1 MKLTTLNHRVVLA
14 IMTIFAVFAT
24 QFAAAP
30 AKALANDTLTITVHY
45 NRIAGDYDNWNLW
58 IWKNMDT
65 GADGPGAEVKF
76 DGEDSFGKKVTFKLE
91 GMKPYDNVGIIA
103 RLGNWQK
110 KDVGST
116 WPNGGD
122 RFIKSF
128 DASGKAEVWL
138 IEGDKEIYTKE
149 PSIGAIKPQI
159 NSAIL
164 NDFKAVTLTLNN
176 QYTLKGTPTE
186 DFTLTDAKGA
196 NVTISSVSLPAG
208 KTASNFVTLNLAADV
223 DIASAY
229 TVNHPVYGKG
239 SVAVGSIMDSKAFAD
254 AFTYTGND
262 LGNTYSPSKT
272 DFRVWAPTATA
283 VKLITYPTLTARNG
297 TEINM
302 TKAEKGTWTA
312 SVAGDQHLLAYVYR
326 AEVGGVFREAV
337 DPYVRATVIE
347 GDRGVVVDLS
357 RTNPARW
364 TPGAANKP
372 AFSGKP
378 TDAVIYETHVRD
390 LSIDSNS
397 GIPVAHRGKFLAF
410 TDYNTTTTQVVVNKK
425 TKKKTVVK
433 TKNPS
438 GISAIKEL
446 GISHIQFLPIYD
458 YASVV
463 EAKPTFNWG
472 YDPKNFNVPEGSYAT
487 KPADPVNRIM
497 ELKTMIQ
504 SLHDNGIRVIMDVV
518 YNHVWDAGSFSQEQ
532 LVPGYFFRRTSSGEY
547 ANGTGVGNET
557 ASERPMVRKFI
568 VDSVKYWA
576 SEYNLDGYRFDLMG
590 IHDITTMQQVRAEL
604 NKIDPTII
612 VLGEGWN
619 MGEMIPDNQKAAQIN
634 ALSLPGIAMFN
645 DEIRDAIKGSVF
657 DSGDRGWAT
666 GKYASISGVK
676 AGIVGNILFDRF
688 VNGRWTTIDP
698 GQSVNYVEAHDNLSL
713 YDKLKASKRGSSE
726 AQLASYHRLSTSVI
740 MLAQGMPFIQAGQ
753 EFLRTKL
760 GDENSYKSSD
770 AVNSLKWN
778 SRATNIISVNYY
790 KGLIAIRKAHPA
802 FRMDTAAAVKA
813 NLKFLNV
820 DEPMIAYSLDGK
832 AVGDTWNTIVVAH
845 NPSTSARTITL
856 PSSGDWNVVV
866 TGSRASEATIT
877 TLKGVTTV
885 SVPALST
892 WVAHKQ

>member
-14 IMTIFAVFAT
+14 ILTVFAVFAT

-65 GADGPGAEVKF
+65 GADGAGAEVKF

-91 GMKPYDNVGIIA
+91 GMKPFDNVGIIA

-229 TVNHPVYGKG
+229 TVNHPIYGKG

-410 TDYNTTTTQVVVNKK
+410 TDYNTTTTQVVLNKK

-438 GISAIKEL
+438 GISAIKEM

-504 SLHDNGIRVIMDVV
+504 SLHDNDIRVIMDVV

-666 GKYASISGVK
+666 GKFTSISGVK
-676 AGIVGNILFDRF
+676 AGIVGNIAFDRF

-713 YDKLKASKRGSSE
+713 YDKLKASKRGSTE
-726 AQLASYHRLSTSVI
+726 AQLASFHRLSTSVI

-778 SRATNIISVNYY
+778 SRATNIVSVNYY
-790 KGLIAIRKAHPA
+790 KALLAIRKAHPA

-820 DEPMIAYSLDGK
+820 DEPVIAYSLDGK
-832 AVGDTWNTIVVAH
+832 AVGDSWNTIVVAH
-845 NPSTSARTITL
+845 NPSTSAKTITL

>member
-634 ALSLPGIAMFN
+634 ALSLPGISMFN

-778 SRATNIISVNYY
+778 SRATNIVSVNYY

>member
-1 MKLTTLNHRVVLA
+1 MLSTLQKRSSLALLA
-14 IMTIFAVFAT
+14 IIALLASMFSL
-24 QFAAAP
+24 AP
-30 AKALANDTLTITVHY
+30 ASALSSDTLTITVNY
-45 NRIAGDYDNWNLW
+45 KRIAGDYDNWNLW

-65 GADGPGAEVKF
+65 GADGQGLEVKF
-76 DGEDSFGKKVTFKLE
+76 DQDTAFGKKVTFKLE
-91 GMKPYDNVGIIA
+91 GMKPFDSVGIIA
-103 RLGNWQK
+103 RLGNWTK

-122 RFIKSF
+122 RFIKDF
-128 DASGKAEVWL
+128 DSSGKAEVWL
-138 IEGDKEIYTKE
+138 VEGDREIYTKE
-149 PSIGAIKPQI
+149 PVIGAVKPQI
-159 NSAIL
+159 NSAVL

-176 QYTLKGTPTE
+176 QYTLKGTATE

-196 NVTISSVSLPAG
+196 NVAISSVTLPAG
-208 KTASNFVTLNLAADV
+208 KTASNFVTLNLASDI
-223 DIASAY
+223 DIATSY
-229 TVNHPVYGKG
+229 TVNHPTYGKG
-239 SVAVGSIMDSKAFAD
+239 SVVVGAIMGSKAFAD

-262 LGNTYSPSKT
+262 LGNTYSPTKT
-272 DFRVWAPTATA
+272 DFRVWAPTATR
-283 VKLITYPTLTARNG
+283 VKLITYPSLTARTG
-297 TEINM
+297 TEIFM

-312 SVAGDQHLLAYVYR
+312 SIPGDQHLLPYVYQ
-326 AEVGGVFREAV
+326 AEVGGLFREAV
-337 DPYVRATVIE
+337 DPYVRATAIE

-357 RTNPARW
+357 RTNPAKW

-397 GIPVAHRGKFLAF
+397 GISIANRGKFLAF
-410 TDYNTTTTQVVVNKK
+410 TEYNTTTTQVITNKR

-438 GISAIKEL
+438 GMSAIKEL
-446 GISHIQFLPIYD
+446 GITHIQFLPIYD
-458 YASVV
+458 YASVT
-463 EAKPTFNWG
+463 EARPSFNWG

-504 SLHDNGIRVIMDVV
+504 SLHDNDIRVIMDVV
-518 YNHVWDAGSFSQEQ
+518 YNHVWDANSFSQEQ
-532 LVPGYFFRRTSSGEY
+532 LVPGYFFRKTASGEY

-557 ASERPMVRKFI
+557 ASERSMVRKFI

-576 SEYNLDGYRFDLMG
+576 SEYNLDGFRFDLMG
-590 IHDITTMQQVRAEL
+590 IHDITTMQQVRSEL

-619 MGEMIPDNQKAAQIN
+619 MGEMIADNQKAAQIN
-634 ALSLPGIAMFN
+634 ASSLPGISMFN
-645 DEIRDAIKGSVF
+645 DQIRDSIKGSVF
-657 DSGDRGWAT
+657 DSNDRGWAT
-666 GKYASISGVK
+666 GKYASIDGVK

-688 VNGRWTTIDP
+688 VNGNWTTIDP
-698 GQSVNYVEAHDNLSL
+698 GQSVNYVEAHDNLTL

-726 AQLASYHRLSTSVI
+726 ALLAAFHRLSTSVPL
-740 MLAQGMPFIQAGQ
+740 LAQGMPFIQAGQ
-753 EFLRTKL
+753 EFLRSKN

-778 SRATNIISVNYY
+778 SRAANIVSVNYY
-790 KGLIAIRKAHPA
+790 KGLLAIRKAHPA
-802 FRMDTAAAVKA
+802 FRMDTAAAVRA
-813 NLKFLNV
+813 NLTFLSAPDPV
-820 DEPMIAYSLDGK
+820 IAYSLNGK
-832 AVGDTWNTIVVAH
+832 AVGDSWNTIVVAH
-845 NPSTSARTITL
+845 NPSTTARTITL

-866 TGSRASEATIT
+866 SGSRASEATIT
-877 TLKGVTTV
+877 TLRGVSTV

-892 WVAHKQ
+892 WVAHRQ

>member
-1 MKLTTLNHRVVLA
+1 MKLTSLNQRVVLA
-14 IMTIFAVFAT
+14 IMTVFAVLAT
-24 QFAAAP
+24 QFSAAP
-30 AKALANDTLTITVHY
+30 AKALASDTLTITVNY
-45 NRIAGDYDNWNLW
+45 NRIAGDYENWNLW

-65 GADGPGAEVKF
+65 GADGAGIEVKF
-76 DGEDSFGKKVTFKLE
+76 DQETSYGKKVTFKLE
-91 GMKPYDNVGIIA
+91 GMKPFDNVGIIA
-103 RLGNWQK
+103 RLGNWSK

-122 RFIKSF
+122 RFIKNF
-128 DASGKAEVWL
+128 DASGKTEIWL
-138 IEGDKEIYTKE
+138 IEGDREIYTKE
-149 PSIGAIKPQI
+149 PVIGAIKPQI

-176 QYTLKGTPTE
+176 QYTLKGTATE

-196 NVTISSVSLPAG
+196 DVTISSVSLPAG
-208 KTASNFVTLNLAADV
+208 KTSSNFVTLNLSADV
-223 DIASAY
+223 DVASAY

-262 LGNTYSPSKT
+262 LGNTYSATKT
-272 DFRVWAPTATA
+272 DFRVWAPTATR
-283 VKLITYPTLTARNG
+283 VKLITYSSLTARTG
-297 TEINM
+297 TEIFM

-312 SVAGDQHLLAYVYR
+312 SIPGDQHLLPYVYQ
-326 AEVGGVFREAV
+326 AEVGGFFREAV
-337 DPYVRATVIE
+337 DPYVRATAIE
-347 GDRGVVVDLS
+347 GDRGVVVDLN
-357 RTNPARW
+357 RTNPAKW

-410 TDYNTTTTQVVVNKK
+410 THYNTTTTQVVTNKR

-438 GISAIKEL
+438 GMSAIKDL

-487 KPADPVNRIM
+487 KPADPVNRIV

-532 LVPGYFFRRTSSGEY
+532 LVPGYFFRKTSSGEY

-568 VDSVKYWA
+568 VDSIKYWA
-576 SEYNLDGYRFDLMG
+576 TEYNLDGYRFDLMG

-604 NKIDPTII
+604 DKIDPTII

-634 ALSLPGIAMFN
+634 ALSLPGISMFN
-645 DEIRDAIKGSVF
+645 DEIRDGIKGSVF

-666 GKYASISGVK
+666 GKYAAISSVK
-676 AGIVGNILFDRF
+676 AGIAGNIAFDRF
-688 VNGRWTTIDP
+688 VNGKWTTIDP

-713 YDKLKASKRGSSE
+713 YDKLKASKRGSTE
-726 AQLASYHRLSTSVI
+726 AQIASFHRLSTSVPL
-740 MLAQGMPFIQAGQ
+740 LAQGMPFIQAGQ
-753 EFLRTKL
+753 EFLRTKR

-778 SRATNIISVNYY
+778 SRATNIVSVNYY
-790 KGLIAIRKAHPA
+790 KGLLAIRKAHPA

-813 NLKFLNV
+813 NLTFLNV
-820 DEPMIAYSLDGK
+820 VDPVIAYSLNGA
-832 AVGDTWNTIVVAH
+832 AVGDSWNTIVVAH
-845 NPSTSARTITL
+845 NPTTSAKTITL

-866 TGSRASEATIT
+866 SGSRASLTTIT
-877 TLKGVTTV
+877 TLRGVTTV

>member
-438 GISAIKEL
+438 GISAIKEM

-634 ALSLPGIAMFN
+634 ALSLPGISMFN

-713 YDKLKASKRGSSE
+713 YDKLKASKRGSTE
-726 AQLASYHRLSTSVI
+726 AQLASFHRLSTSVI

>member
-1 MKLTTLNHRVVLA
+1 MLSTLNHRLFLA
-14 IMTIFAVFAT
+14 FFAVIAVFAT
-24 QFAAAP
+24 QFSAAP
-30 AKALANDTLTITVHY
+30 AKALSSDTLTITVHY
-45 NRIAGDYDNWNLW
+45 NRMAGDYENWNLW

-65 GADGPGAEVKF
+65 GADGAGAEIKF

-91 GMKPYDNVGIIA
+91 DMKPFDNVGIIA
-103 RLGNWQK
+103 RLGNWSK

-122 RFIKSF
+122 RFIKNF
-128 DASGKAEVWL
+128 DATGKAEIWL
-138 IEGDKEIYTKE
+138 IEGDKEIYTKQ
-149 PSIGAIKPQI
+149 PSVGEIKPQI
-159 NSAIL
+159 NAAVL
-164 NDFKAVTLTLNN
+164 NDFKAVTLTLNG
-176 QYTLKGTPTE
+176 QYTLKGTATE
-186 DFTLTDAKGA
+186 DFSLTNAGGA
-196 NVTISSVSLPAG
+196 NVPISSVSLPAG
-208 KTASNFVTLNLAADV
+208 KTSSNFVTLNLASEIDV
-223 DIASAY
+223 SSAY
-229 TVNHPVYGKG
+229 NVNHPTYGRA
-239 SVAVGSIMDSKAFAD
+239 SVVVGSIMDSKAFAD

-262 LGNTYSPSKT
+262 LGNTYSATKT

-283 VKLITYPTLTARNG
+283 VKLITYSTLIARSG
-297 TEINM
+297 TEVNM
-302 TKAEKGTWTA
+302 TKSEKGTWTA
-312 SVAGDQHLLAYVYR
+312 SVSGDLHLTAYVYR
-326 AEVGGVFREAV
+326 AEVGGVTREAV
-337 DPYVRATVIE
+337 DPYVRAVAIE
-347 GDRGVVVDLS
+347 GDRGVVVDLA
-357 RTNPARW
+357 RTNPTKW

-410 TDYNTTTTQVVVNKK
+410 TDYNTTTTQVVTNKR

-433 TKNPS
+433 TKNVS
-438 GISAIKEL
+438 GISAIKDM

-532 LVPGYFFRRTSSGEY
+532 LVPGYFFRKTSSGEY

-568 VDSVKYWA
+568 VDSIKYWA

-645 DEIRDAIKGSVF
+645 DEVRDSIKGSVF

-666 GKYASISGVK
+666 GKFASIGGVK
-676 AGIVGNILFDRF
+676 AGIVGNLAFDRF

-713 YDKLKASKRGSSE
+713 YDKLKASKRGSTE
-726 AQLASYHRLSTSVI
+726 AQLASFHRLSTSVI
-740 MLAQGMPFIQAGQ
+740 LLAQGMPFIQAGQ

-778 SRATNIISVNYY
+778 SRATNIVSVNYY
-790 KGLIAIRKAHPA
+790 KALIAIRKAHPA
-802 FRMDTAAAVKA
+802 FRMDTAALVKA
-813 NLKFLNV
+813 NLTFLNADDPV
-820 DEPMIAYSLDGK
+820 IAYSLNGK
-832 AVGDTWNTIVVAH
+832 AVGDSWNTIVVAH
-845 NPSTSARTITL
+845 NPTTAARTITL

-866 TGSRASEATIT
+866 SGARASEATIT
-877 TLKGVTTV
+877 TLRGVTTV

>member
-65 GADGPGAEVKF
+65 GADGAGAEVKF

-91 GMKPYDNVGIIA
+91 GMKPFDNVGIIA

-438 GISAIKEL
+438 GISAIKEM

-504 SLHDNGIRVIMDVV
+504 SLHDNDIRVIMDVV

-666 GKYASISGVK
+666 GKFTSISGVK
-676 AGIVGNILFDRF
+676 AGIVGNIAFDRF

-713 YDKLKASKRGSSE
+713 YDKLKASKRGSTE
-726 AQLASYHRLSTSVI
+726 AQLASFHRLSTSVI

-778 SRATNIISVNYY
+778 SRATNIVSVNYY
-790 KGLIAIRKAHPA
+790 KALLAIRKAHPA

-832 AVGDTWNTIVVAH
+832 AVGDSWNTIVVAH
-845 NPSTSARTITL
+845 NPSTTARTITL

-892 WVAHKQ
+892 WVAYKQ

>member
-1 MKLTTLNHRVVLA
+1 MISTLNQRIWLA
-14 IMTIFAVFAT
+14 IFAIVAVFAS
-24 QFAAAP
+24 QFSAAP

-45 NRIAGDYDNWNLW
+45 NRIAGDYENWNLW

-65 GADGPGAEVKF
+65 GADGTGAQVNF

-91 GMKPYDNVGIIA
+91 GMKPFDSVGIIA
-103 RLGNWQK
+103 RLGTNWAK
-110 KDVGST
+110 KDIGST

-122 RFIKSF
+122 RFIKNF

-149 PSIGAIKPQI
+149 PAIGAIKPQI

-208 KTASNFVTLNLAADV
+208 KTSSNFVTLNLSADV

-283 VKLITYPTLTARNG
+283 VKLVTYPTLTARNG

-326 AEVGGVFREAV
+326 AEVGGLFREAV

-410 TDYNTTTTQVVVNKK
+410 TDYNTTTTQVVTNKK

-433 TKNPS
+433 TQNPS
-438 GISAIKEL
+438 GISAIKEM

-458 YASVV
+458 YASVT
-463 EAKPTFNWG
+463 EARPTFNWG

-532 LVPGYFFRRTSSGEY
+532 LVPGYFFRKTASGEY

-568 VDSVKYWA
+568 VDSIKYWA
-576 SEYNLDGYRFDLMG
+576 TEYNLDGYRFDLMG
-590 IHDITTMQQVRAEL
+590 IHDVTTMQQVRAEL

-666 GKYASISGVK
+666 GKFASISGVK
-676 AGIVGNILFDRF
+676 AGIVGNIAFDRF

-726 AQLASYHRLSTSVI
+726 AQLASLHRLSTSVI

-778 SRATNIISVNYY
+778 SRATNIVSVNYY

-813 NLKFLNV
+813 NLKFLSV

-832 AVGDTWNTIVVAH
+832 AVGDSWNTIVVAH
-845 NPSTSARTITL
+845 NPTTAARTITL

-866 TGSRASEATIT
+866 SGSRASEATIT

>member
-65 GADGPGAEVKF
+65 GADGAGAEVKF

-91 GMKPYDNVGIIA
+91 GMKPFDNVGIIA

-262 LGNTYSPSKT
+262 LGNTYSPAKT

-283 VKLITYPTLTARNG
+283 VKLITYATLTARTG

-438 GISAIKEL
+438 GISAIKEM

-504 SLHDNGIRVIMDVV
+504 SLHDNDIRVIMDVV

-634 ALSLPGIAMFN
+634 ALSLPGIGMFN

-666 GKYASISGVK
+666 GKFTSISGVK
-676 AGIVGNILFDRF
+676 AGIVGNIAFDRF

-713 YDKLKASKRGSSE
+713 YDKLKASKRGSTE
-726 AQLASYHRLSTSVI
+726 AQLASFHRLSTSVI

-778 SRATNIISVNYY
+778 SRATNIVSVNYY
-790 KGLIAIRKAHPA
+790 KALLAIRKAHPA

-820 DEPMIAYSLDGK
+820 VECCSHGFSCL
-832 AVGDTWNTIVVAH
+832 
-845 NPSTSARTITL
+845 
-856 PSSGDWNVVV
+856 
-866 TGSRASEATIT
+866 
-877 TLKGVTTV
+877 
-885 SVPALST
+885 
-892 WVAHKQ
+892 

>member
-65 GADGPGAEVKF
+65 GADGAGAEVKF

-91 GMKPYDNVGIIA
+91 GMKPFDNVGIIA
-103 RLGNWQK
+103 RLGNWSK

-122 RFIKSF
+122 RFIKNF
-128 DASGKAEVWL
+128 DASGKAEIWL

-176 QYTLKGTPTE
+176 QYTLKGTATE

-208 KTASNFVTLNLAADV
+208 KTASNFVTLNLAANV

-262 LGNTYSPSKT
+262 LGNTYSPTKT

-283 VKLITYPTLTARNG
+283 VKLITYPTLTARTG

-326 AEVGGVFREAV
+326 AEVGGLFREAV

-372 AFSGKP
+372 TFSGKP

-438 GISAIKEL
+438 GISAIKEM

-458 YASVV
+458 YASVT

-504 SLHDNGIRVIMDVV
+504 SLHDNDIRVIMDVV

-532 LVPGYFFRRTSSGEY
+532 LVPGYFFRKTSSGEY

-634 ALSLPGIAMFN
+634 ALSLPGIGMFN

-666 GKYASISGVK
+666 GKFTSISGVK
-676 AGIVGNILFDRF
+676 AGIAGNIAFDRF

-713 YDKLKASKRGSSE
+713 YDKLKASKRGSTE
-726 AQLASYHRLSTSVI
+726 AQLASFHRLSTSVI

-778 SRATNIISVNYY
+778 SRATNIVSVNYY
-790 KGLIAIRKAHPA
+790 KALLAIRKAHPA

-820 DEPMIAYSLDGK
+820 DEPVIAYSLDGK
-832 AVGDTWNTIVVAH
+832 AVGDSWNTIVVAH

>member
-14 IMTIFAVFAT
+14 ILTVFAVFAT

-65 GADGPGAEVKF
+65 GADGAGAEVKF

-91 GMKPYDNVGIIA
+91 GMKPFDNVGIIA

-438 GISAIKEL
+438 GISAIKEM

-504 SLHDNGIRVIMDVV
+504 SLHDNDIRVIMDVV

-634 ALSLPGIAMFN
+634 ALSLPGIGMFN

-666 GKYASISGVK
+666 GKFTSISGVK
-676 AGIVGNILFDRF
+676 AGIVGNIAFDRF

-713 YDKLKASKRGSSE
+713 YDKLKASKRGSTE
-726 AQLASYHRLSTSVI
+726 AQLASFHRLSTSVI

-778 SRATNIISVNYY
+778 SRATNIVSVNYY
-790 KGLIAIRKAHPA
+790 KALLAIRKAHPA

-832 AVGDTWNTIVVAH
+832 AVGDSWNTIVVAH
-845 NPSTSARTITL
+845 NPSTTARTITL

>member
-438 GISAIKEL
+438 GISAIKEM

-472 YDPKNFNVPEGSYAT
+472 YDPKNFNVPEGSYST

-504 SLHDNGIRVIMDVV
+504 SLHDNDIRVIMDVV

-634 ALSLPGIAMFN
+634 ALSLPGISMFN

-713 YDKLKASKRGSSE
+713 YDKLKASKRGSTE
-726 AQLASYHRLSTSVI
+726 AQLASFHRLSTSVI

-778 SRATNIISVNYY
+778 SRATNIVSVNYY
-790 KGLIAIRKAHPA
+790 KALLAIRKAHPA

>member
-1 MKLTTLNHRVVLA
+1 
-14 IMTIFAVFAT
+14 
-24 QFAAAP
+24 
-30 AKALANDTLTITVHY
+30 
-45 NRIAGDYDNWNLW
+45 
-58 IWKNMDT
+58 
-65 GADGPGAEVKF
+65 
-76 DGEDSFGKKVTFKLE
+76 
-91 GMKPYDNVGIIA
+91 
-103 RLGNWQK
+103 
-110 KDVGST
+110 
-116 WPNGGD
+116 
-122 RFIKSF
+122 
-128 DASGKAEVWL
+128 
-138 IEGDKEIYTKE
+138 
-149 PSIGAIKPQI
+149 
-159 NSAIL
+159 
-164 NDFKAVTLTLNN
+164 
-176 QYTLKGTPTE
+176 
-186 DFTLTDAKGA
+186 
-196 NVTISSVSLPAG
+196 VSLPAG
-208 KTASNFVTLNLAADV
+208 KTSSNFVTLNLAADV
-223 DIASAY
+223 DVASAY

-272 DFRVWAPTATA
+272 DFRVWAPTATR
-283 VKLITYPTLTARNG
+283 VKLITYATLTARTG
-297 TEINM
+297 TEIFM

-312 SVAGDQHLLAYVYR
+312 SIPGDQHLLAYVYQ
-326 AEVGGVFREAV
+326 AEVGGFFREAV

-357 RTNPARW
+357 RTNPAKW

-410 TDYNTTTTQVVVNKK
+410 TNYNTTTTQVVVNKK
-425 TKKKTVVK
+425 TKKKKVVK

-438 GISAIKEL
+438 GMSAIKDM

-497 ELKTMIQ
+497 ELKTMVQ

-532 LVPGYFFRRTSSGEY
+532 LVPGYFFRKTSSGEY

-576 SEYNLDGYRFDLMG
+576 TEYNLDGYRFDLMG
-590 IHDITTMQQVRAEL
+590 IHDVTTMQQVRAEL

-666 GKYASISGVK
+666 GKFASISGVK
-676 AGIVGNILFDRF
+676 AGIVGNIAFDRF

-726 AQLASYHRLSTSVI
+726 AQLASFHRLSTSVI

-778 SRATNIISVNYY
+778 SRAKNIASVNYY

-832 AVGDTWNTIVVAH
+832 AVGDSWNTIVVAH
-845 NPSTSARTITL
+845 NPTTAARTITL

-866 TGSRASEATIT
+866 SGSRASATTIT
-877 TLKGVTTV
+877 ALRGVTTV
-885 SVPALST
+885 KVPALST